1 MRKCGDAGAPFL
13 RRSFR
18 TGCDASVDSRIR
30 CSVAGEGGGRT
41 RKCGSQRSPRGW
53 LACCEPRSVADDIA
67 LSQGFSKSAGVR
79 DHFFLGHRKQ
89 TGVPGG
95 DDFDESPDSDQG
107 VHAKGYLVGIL
118 SEVWPACVND
128 QLRCFLER
136 HGAAVLQR

>member
-18 TGCDASVDSRIR
+18 TGCDASVTHGFGARWPVK
-30 CSVAGEGGGRT
+30 VAVGPANAV
-41 RKCGSQRSPRGW
+41 RSDRHGAGW
-53 LACCEPRSVADDIA
+53 PCCEPRSVADDIA

-107 VHAKGYLVGIL
+107 VHAKGHLVGIL
-118 SEVWPACVND
+118 SEVWPGCLND
-128 QLRCFLER
+128 QLRCFL
-136 HGAAVLQR
+136 